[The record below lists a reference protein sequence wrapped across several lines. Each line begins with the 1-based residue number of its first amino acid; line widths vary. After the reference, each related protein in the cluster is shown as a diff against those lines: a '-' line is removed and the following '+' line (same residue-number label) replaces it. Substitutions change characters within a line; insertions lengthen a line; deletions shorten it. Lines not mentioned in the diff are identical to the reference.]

1 MQQTVVE
8 AHPEI
13 PANKLIIMSK
23 HTAMTYDLTMRQLFK
38 NELQLEDMAGGY
50 VVEAN
55 EHLMYIQGKVRG
67 SAYKMQFFITCQSLE
82 VRQSFVLT
90 DVSLRQNV
98 SQKRTNSLYLSGDIP
113 LQRYFPEN
121 SNRYQ

>member
-1 MQQTVVE
+1 MQHTVVE

-50 VVEAN
+50 VEEAN
-55 EHLMYIQGKVRG
+55 ELKDVHLGKG
-67 SAYKMQFFITCQSLE
+67 Q
-82 VRQSFVLT
+82 RQCL
-90 DVSLRQNV
+90 QNV
-98 SQKRTNSLYLSGDIP
+98 VFHCLLVS
-113 LQRYFPEN
+113 
-121 SNRYQ
+121 